1 MYVTTVDQAREYEV
15 RRRGVK
21 GVCVRYLLHAGVG
34 AKRIQL
40 RLFTIAPGG
49 HTDME
54 RHGHEHEVFVLEV
67 KAVFKGEGSP
77 MEVGSGYAVFIGSN
91 EPHQII
97 NEGSEPL
104 QFLCTKETAEVPS
117 EILSKKRCSR

>member
-40 RLFTIAPGG
+40 RVFTIAPGG
-49 HTDME
+49 HTNME
-54 RHGHEHEVFVLEV
+54 RHGHEHEVFVL
-67 KAVFKGEGSP
+67 KGRAVFKGEGSP
-77 MEVGSGYAVFIGSN
+77 MEVGPGYAVFIGSN
-91 EPHQII
+91 EPHQIL
-97 NEGSEPL
+97 NEGTEPL
-104 QFLCTKETAEVPS
+104 QFLCTKETSKAPS
-117 EILSKKRCSR
+117 EISKEKSPDE

>member
-1 MYVTTVDQAREYEV
+1 MYVTTVDQAREYV
-15 RRRGVK
+15 VSRRGVK

-34 AKRIQL
+34 AERIQL

-54 RHGHEHEVFVLEV
+54 RHEHEHEVFVL
-67 KAVFKGEGSP
+67 KGRAAFKGEVSP
-77 MEVGSGYAVFIGSN
+77 IEVDPGCAVFIGSN

-97 NEGSEPL
+97 NTGSEPL
-104 QFLCTKETAEVPS
+104 QFLCTKETAEAPS
-117 EILSKKRCSR
+117 EILYEK

>member
-1 MYVTTVDQAREYEV
+1 MYVATVDQAREYEV

-54 RHGHEHEVFVLEV
+54 RHGHEHEVFVL
-67 KAVFKGEGSP
+67 KGNALFK
-77 MEVGSGYAVFIGSN
+77 VGGRLVEANPGYVIFIASN

-97 NEGSEPL
+97 NEGTEPL
-104 QFLCTKETAEVPS
+104 QFLCTKETTKAPS
-117 EILSKKRCSR
+117 EISKEKSPDE